1 MAPSARFPTTQWTL
15 VLSASEPTDMEG
27 SGALSALCEGY
38 WYPLYAYIRRSGH
51 SAENAQDLT
60 QAFFARIIEKR
71 YLDRA
76 DPNKGRF
83 RAFLLSSLKFFL
95 SDEADREHALKRGG
109 LLPPIPFD
117 IQRGEEFYR
126 FEPVHSDSPDKIFE
140 RRWALTLLERVLESL
155 KLELAGQ
162 GKEADF
168 GVLKTFLVQDNTP
181 YADAAEKLNTTEGAL
196 KVAVHRLRK
205 RYRDLFR
212 AEIANTVA
220 SPDEVDD
227 EIRYLA
233 RALRRE

>member
-1 MAPSARFPTTQWTL
+1 
-15 VLSASEPTDMEG
+15 LSAGEATTMECTD
-27 SGALSALCEGY
+27 ALSALCETY

-51 SAENAQDLT
+51 SVEDAQDLT

-76 DPNKGRF
+76 DRNKGRF

-95 SDEADREHALKRGG
+95 ADEADRDRALKRGG
-109 LLPPIPFD
+109 TRPPISFD
-117 IQRGEEFYR
+117 IQRSEELYR
-126 FEPVHSDSPDKIFE
+126 CEPAHSESPDKVFE
-140 RRWALTLLERVLESL
+140 RRWALTLLEQVLERI
-155 KLELAGQ
+155 KQELADQ
-162 GKEADF
+162 GKAADF
-168 GVLKTFLVQDNTP
+168 NVLKTFLVDDRTP
-181 YADAAEKLNTTEGAL
+181 YADAAKKLNTTEGAL
-196 KVAVHRLRK
+196 KVAVHRLRR